1 MHASNLKTVSTLLA
15 VTIVRVKMDSFK
27 TRLSALTWMSVLL
40 SCIIVTITLTA
51 TTRKEVSAVFV
62 KLAFSGME
70 LGALM

>member
-15 VTIVRVKMDSFK
+15 VTIVRVKMGFLK